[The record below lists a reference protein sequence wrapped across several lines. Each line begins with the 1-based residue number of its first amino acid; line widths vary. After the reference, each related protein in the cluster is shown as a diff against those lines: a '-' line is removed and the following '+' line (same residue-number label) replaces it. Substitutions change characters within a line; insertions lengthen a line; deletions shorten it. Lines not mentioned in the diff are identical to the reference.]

1 MSLWSVGTLRFLW
14 KAAKKWNLCFAV
26 SIQVFSGAQIP
37 LEAQQIMKAL
47 KCPGLTSERSR
58 ALGAL
63 GAEGPHQS
71 CCTGSLWGRGKPS
84 QASRRRERADL
95 GWPLLREERD
105 WQVWDKQ
112 QLQTAPCSLLG
123 GKVPR
128 PSLTPTPLIILPH
141 HVSVRPSEKNRR
153 LGVFR
158 VDFFIFFR
166 GVFLLSASPMWNLP
180 RCPHSSWAA
189 FLHCLPFSWWWEP
202 GSQLGC
208 LSKP

>member
-1 MSLWSVGTLRFLW
+1 MKPVLCSINPSLFWST
-14 KAAKKWNLCFAV
+14 N
-26 SIQVFSGAQIP
+26 S
-37 LEAQQIMKAL
+37 
-47 KCPGLTSERSR
+47 
-58 ALGAL
+58 
-63 GAEGPHQS
+63 
-71 CCTGSLWGRGKPS
+71 TGSSTDHESLEMPWFNLWEEQSPGRSGSRRAPPELLYWELVGQRKTVS
-84 QASRRRERADL
+84 ASRRRERADL

-123 GKVPR
+123 GKVLR
-128 PSLTPTPLIILPH
+128 PSLTPHPSSFYHTM
-141 HVSVRPSEKNRR
+141 SVWGPQKRTGGWVF
-153 LGVFR
+153 LGWI
-158 VDFFIFFR
+158 FFIFFQ

>member
-1 MSLWSVGTLRFLW
+1 MKPVLCSINPSLFWST
-14 KAAKKWNLCFAV
+14 N
-26 SIQVFSGAQIP
+26 S
-37 LEAQQIMKAL
+37 
-47 KCPGLTSERSR
+47 
-58 ALGAL
+58 
-63 GAEGPHQS
+63 
-71 CCTGSLWGRGKPS
+71 TGSSTDHESLEMPWFNLWEEQSPGGSGSRRAPPELLYWELVGQRKTLS
-84 QASRRRERADL
+84 ASRRRERADL

-123 GKVPR
+123 GKVLR

-153 LGVFR
+153 LGGFR